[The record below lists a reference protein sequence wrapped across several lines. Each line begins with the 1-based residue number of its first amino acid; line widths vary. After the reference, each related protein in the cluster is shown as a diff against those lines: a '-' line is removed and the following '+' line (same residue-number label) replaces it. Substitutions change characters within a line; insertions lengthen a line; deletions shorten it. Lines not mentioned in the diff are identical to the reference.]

1 MLTTKVDQT
10 KTTTLQK
17 SLQKWYFQELKSP
30 PHNKKIVLSFRG
42 FAPSDYIDTRKPAFF
57 FIRTKRN
64 HKKKLM
70 IALNHS
76 KTVNFKSKN
85 RNTDFENGEDP
96 NIPHFYAKDQMSQQQ
111 RILYF
116 T

>member
-1 MLTTKVDQT
+1 
-10 KTTTLQK
+10 
-17 SLQKWYFQELKSP
+17 
-30 PHNKKIVLSFRG
+30 
-42 FAPSDYIDTRKPAFF
+42 
-57 FIRTKRN
+57 
-64 HKKKLM
+64 M

-116 T
+116 TWLLRPYKEGALDKKL